1 MFLHHCGIGIIDH
14 ENLMIQNKKSQRNLC
29 SQKKIN
35 QSLKENSLICVHCGN
50 IHTDG
55 HVICANIYTNNYK
68 FKCNSIC
75 LLGFYCCADFHKIWH
90 GNSLILDKGHRLLF
104 TPITDTHVGGAAGN
118 GY

>member
-1 MFLHHCGIGIIDH
+1 MFLRHCGIGIIDH

-68 FKCNSIC
+68 FKCNYLSV
-75 LLGFYCCADFHKIWH
+75 
-90 GNSLILDKGHRLLF
+90 RLLQLCRF
-104 TPITDTHVGGAAGN
+104 L
-118 GY
+118 